1 MFLYSYFIS
10 QYILAFLNPLF
21 SCKSIIYI
29 LIIHIEV
36 LEMQTRGVGGGGA
49 KEGVPYFTLKHR
61 ESLVAL
67 SLHRQQTVLVIFPP
81 KSLMDGCW
89 F

>member
-1 MFLYSYFIS
+1 VFLYSYFIS
-10 QYILAFLNPLF
+10 QYILAFSNPLF

-36 LEMQTRGVGGGGA
+36 LEMQTRGGGGA
-49 KEGVPYFTLKHR
+49 KDGVLYLPLKHR

-67 SLHRQQTVLVIFPP
+67 SLHRQQTVLFIFPP